1 MRKRLK
7 LKRMMAKAKKT
18 WIYITDK
25 YRDNGRDTGDEK
37 NETE

>member
-18 WIYITDK
+18 WIFIVDK
-25 YRDNGRDTGDEK
+25 YKSGNGRDTGDEK
-37 NETE
+37 DE